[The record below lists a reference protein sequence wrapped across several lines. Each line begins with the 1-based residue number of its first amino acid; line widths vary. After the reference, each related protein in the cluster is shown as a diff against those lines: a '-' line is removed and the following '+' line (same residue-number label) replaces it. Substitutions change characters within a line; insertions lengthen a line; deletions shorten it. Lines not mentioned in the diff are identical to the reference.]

1 MTTYL
6 FRVSTPNNGSYI
18 EQYHNTEQYWK
29 NVSEA
34 QQIVA
39 ARVPNGS
46 TVDYYGS
53 N

>member
-6 FRVSTPNNGSYI
+6 FHVKPQNGSSYI

-29 NVSEA
+29 NVAEMQA
-34 QQIVA
+34 IIE
-39 ARVPNGS
+39 ARVPDGAVVS
-46 TVDYYGS
+46 FYGT